1 MCAPHVMAM
10 VQETLNRRHFLGRTG
25 IAAVALAAGATGAA
39 RLASAQDATPVA
51 TPAMVASLAPGSVA
65 FGPFSTV
72 QDLTHTYGP
81 SFPVFPGTQVMAINL
96 LVRVDP
102 DGFYQNELV
111 LNEHTG
117 THMDAPAH
125 FDTDGLTADLLPVE
139 NLVAPVAVV
148 DISERAATDA
158 DAQLTPDDIAAWE
171 AANGPLPDRAWVAM
185 YSGWEAR
192 LSDPDSY
199 VNLDADGV
207 QHYPGFHPEAAA
219 FLVEERDIVGIGVD
233 TLSQDYGAST
243 DFATH
248 VTICGSGKYGIENV
262 AALANVPPAGAVVVI
277 GGPKHATASGGPTRL
292 FAFFS

>member
-10 VQETLNRRHFLGRTG
+10 VQQTLNRRHFLGRTG
-25 IAAVALAAGATGAA
+25 VAAVGLAAGVASTA
-39 RLASAQDATPVA
+39 RLAYAQAATPVA
-51 TPAMVASLAPGSVA
+51 TPAPSAGPAG
-65 FGPFSTV
+65 FGPFTTV
-72 QDLTHTYGP
+72 QDLTHTFGP
-81 SFPVFPGTQVMAINL
+81 GFPVFPGTQEMVINL

-102 DGFYQNELV
+102 DGYYQNELV

-125 FDTDGLTADLLPVE
+125 FDSDGLTAELLPVE
-139 NLVAPVAVV
+139 NLVAPLVV
-148 DISERAATDA
+148 IDISERAATDA
-158 DAQLTPDDIAAWE
+158 DTQLTPDDIETWE
-171 AANGPLPDRAWVAM
+171 AANGPLPERALVAM

-192 LSDPDSY
+192 LSDPLAY
-199 VNLDADGV
+199 INQDADGV

-262 AALANVPPAGAVVVI
+262 AALASVPPAGAVVVV
-277 GGPKHATASGGPTRL
+277 GGPKHQGASGGPARML
-292 FAFFS
+292 AFFS

>member
-1 MCAPHVMAM
+1 MCAPYVMAM
-10 VQETLNRRHFLGRTG
+10 VQETLNRRHFLSRSGA
-25 IAAVALAAGATGAA
+25 AAVGLAAGTAGAT
-39 RLASAQDATPVA
+39 RLAGAQNATPVA
-51 TPAMVASLAPGSVA
+51 TAATVDPAARGSVA
-65 FGPFSTV
+65 FGPFTTV
-72 QDLTHTYGP
+72 QDLTHVYGP
-81 SFPVFPGTQVMAINL
+81 DFPVFPGTQEMAINV

-125 FDTDGLTADLLPVE
+125 FDTDGLTADRLPVE
-139 NLVAPVAVV
+139 NLVAPLVVV

-158 DAQLTPDDIAAWE
+158 DAQLTPDDIVAWE
-171 AANGPLPDRAWVAM
+171 SANGPLPARAWVAM

-192 LSDPDSY
+192 LSDPASY
-199 VNLDADGV
+199 VNQDAAGV

-233 TLSQDYGAST
+233 TLSQDYGASA

-262 AALANVPPAGAVVVI
+262 AALASVPPVGAVVI